1 MNVFESIKLAW
12 LRRREFRKVLAEL
25 ESHTDRE
32 LLSDLRLDRA
42 DFPHVAREA
51 AEQRV
56 AQLRAERRRREAAR
70 GPRGYAALFDQL
82 GGRDPFRPRP
92 RLA

>member
-42 DFPHVAREA
+42 DFAHVARQA

-56 AQLRAERRRREAAR
+56 ASLRAERRRLAAR
-70 GPRGYAALFDQL
+70 GPRGYAALFDQT
-82 GGRDPFRPRP
+82 GGHDPFCPQP

>member
-1 MNVFESIKLAW
+1 MNLIESIELAW
-12 LRRREFRKVLAEL
+12 RRRREFRKVLAEL

-42 DFPHVAREA
+42 DFARVAREA

-56 AQLRAERRRREAAR
+56 AQLRAERRRRQAAR
-70 GPRGYAALFDQL
+70 GPRGYAALFDQTA
-82 GGRDPFRPRP
+82 GHDPFRPQP